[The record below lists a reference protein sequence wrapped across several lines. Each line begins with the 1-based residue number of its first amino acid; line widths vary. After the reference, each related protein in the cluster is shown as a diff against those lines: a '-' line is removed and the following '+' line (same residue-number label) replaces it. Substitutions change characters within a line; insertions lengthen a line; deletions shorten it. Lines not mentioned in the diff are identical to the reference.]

1 MDLREKEMGLEE
13 FGEFLLR
20 RRIVPEKNA
29 KFYVAW
35 VRKFL
40 GQAADPKLSLE
51 ERIED
56 FMEGLRQDGSR
67 EDWQVEQAERAV
79 KTFFHAFQNG
89 AGLTE
94 RPAARVERDAAGR
107 VGVAETLAATREL
120 LRTKHY
126 SYRTEQTYLGWIGQF
141 LEYQGGGV
149 SERGSVG
156 VSKKDQAEDETANGT
171 NLTNA
176 GGDGRRRTEV
186 GGRKDETKSAGDG
199 TSNNQYPISSGQQG
213 AVKVVVDGQGV
224 KSFLTH
230 LATRRR
236 VSAGTQNQAFSA
248 LVFLCREVL
257 RLPETDLDAGVRAKA
272 TSRLPAVL
280 STEETAR
287 LLEAMSGTA
296 RLMAEVTYGGGLRVM
311 ECCRLRVKDVDFEND
326 LLFVRDGKGGKDRST
341 LLAKSVKGRLREH
354 LARVRELH
362 ERDLAAGAG
371 EARLPDALERKYPQA
386 GREWGWQFVFP
397 AQNLSVDPRGGKVRR
412 HHASDAMLQR
422 AVKEAVAKAGIDKPV
437 SVHTLR
443 HSFATHLL
451 LAGVDLRQIQDL
463 LGHASVETTMIYTHV
478 VKNLRAPAMS
488 PLDVL
493 KSRRMAT
500 D

>member
-1 MDLREKEMGLEE
+1 MDLRENEMGLEE

-40 GQAADPKLSLE
+40 GQAADPKLSPE

-56 FMEGLRQDGSR
+56 FVEGLRRDGGR

-79 KTFFHAFQNG
+79 KTYFHAFQDG
-89 AGLTE
+89 AGLEE

-141 LEYQGGGV
+141 LEYQGSLGTSIQD
-149 SERGSVG
+149 SEFRIQKEEKRAGS
-156 VSKKDQAEDETANGT
+156 S
-171 NLTNA
+171 
-176 GGDGRRRTEV
+176 
-186 GGRKDETKSAGDG
+186 
-199 TSNNQYPISSGQQG
+199 TSNNQYPMSNDQQG
-213 AVKVVVDGQGV
+213 EGKVAVDGQGV
-224 KSFLTH
+224 KSFLTY

-257 RLPETDLDAGVRAKA
+257 RLPEADLDAGVRAKA
-272 TSRLPAVL
+272 SQRLPAVL

-287 LLEAMSGTA
+287 LLVAMAGTA

-341 LLAKSVKGRLREH
+341 LLAKSVKERLQAH

-362 ERDLAAGAG
+362 AQELAAGAG

-397 AQNLSVDPRGGKVRR
+397 AQNLAVDPRGGKVRR

-451 LAGVDLRQIQDL
+451 LAGVDLRQIQEL

-478 VKNLRAPAMS
+478 VKNLRAPATS

-500 D
+500 A

>member
-1 MDLREKEMGLEE
+1 MDMREREMGLEE

-40 GQAADPKLSLE
+40 GLAADPKLSLE

-56 FMEGLRQDGSR
+56 FVEGLRRDGSR
-67 EDWQVEQAERAV
+67 EEWQVEQAERAV
-79 KTFFHAFQNG
+79 KTYFHAFRNG
-89 AGLTE
+89 AGLEE
-94 RPAARVERDAAGR
+94 RPAARVERDAAGQ
-107 VGVAETLAATREL
+107 VGVPETLAATREL

-126 SYRTEQTYLGWIGQF
+126 SYRTEQTYLGWIGRF
-141 LEYQGGGV
+141 LEYQGSLGTSIQE
-149 SERGSVG
+149 SEFRIQKEEKRAGS
-156 VSKKDQAEDETANGT
+156 SI
-171 NLTNA
+171 
-176 GGDGRRRTEV
+176 
-186 GGRKDETKSAGDG
+186 
-199 TSNNQYPISSGQQG
+199 SNNQRPISKDQQG
-213 AVKVVVDGQGV
+213 TGKVVVDGQGV

-230 LATRRR
+230 LATRRQ

-272 TSRLPAVL
+272 TSRLPTVL

-326 LLFVRDGKGGKDRST
+326 LLFVREGKGGKDRST
-341 LLAKSVKGRLREH
+341 LLAKSVKERLREH
-354 LARVRELH
+354 LAQVRKMH

-397 AQNLSVDPRGGKVRR
+397 AQNLAVDPRGGQVRR
-412 HHASDAMLQR
+412 HHVSDAALQK
-422 AVKEAVAKAGIDKPV
+422 AVKAAVAKADIAKSV

-463 LGHASVETTMIYTHV
+463 LGHSSVETTMIYTHV
-478 VKNLRAPAMS
+478 VKNLRAPATS
-488 PLDVL
+488 PLDAL
-493 KSRRMAT
+493 KSRR
-500 D
+500 